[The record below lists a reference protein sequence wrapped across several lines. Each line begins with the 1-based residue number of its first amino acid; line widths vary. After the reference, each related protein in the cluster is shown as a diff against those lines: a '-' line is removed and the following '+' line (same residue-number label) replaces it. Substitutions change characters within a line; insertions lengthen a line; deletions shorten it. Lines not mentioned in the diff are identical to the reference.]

1 MKNMKGVVHSTSSL
15 LRSLHKRTREASNL
29 ILGGDDTIAN
39 NGVRVAPFPSAVR
52 RLVICI

>member
-1 MKNMKGVVHSTSSL
+1 MKGLVYSSFSV
-15 LRSLHKRTREASNL
+15 LRSLHKKTREASNL

-39 NGVRVAPFPSAVR
+39 NGVRVASFPSAVR